1 MFKTQPTGATMEG
14 MPMLQRLA
22 RRWFASGV
30 RGMGRKCFPRTSGM
44 NFAGSIRLEQKKLKP
59 RGNLFL
65 NFQRGTSC
73 AHFLGCPWAT
83 QRNIYTCYSA
93 GRANLPGL
101 GRGEVGGENKSH
113 TLIISLQLLAAW
125 IWVVPSN
132 TCTWGGQLPTDQ
144 NLRVLN
150 PYKFSTC
157 IQPHS
162 VGSWNFDHGPMGYLE
177 EQNTSVMVQ
186 GD

>member
-1 MFKTQPTGATMEG
+1 MVCIWSKGHGQKMLPTHFWDEFCRKHKTRAKEVE
-14 MPMLQRLA
+14 A
-22 RRWFASGV
+22 
-30 RGMGRKCFPRTSGM
+30 K
-44 NFAGSIRLEQKKLKP
+44 
-59 RGNLFL
+59 GNLFL

-73 AHFLGCPWAT
+73 AHFLGCPWAI

-93 GRANLPGL
+93 GRGNFPGP

-113 TLIISLQLLAAW
+113 TLIISPQLLAAW

-157 IQPHS
+157 VQPHS
-162 VGSWNFDHGPMGYLE
+162 VGSWNFDHGLMGYLE